1 MTDTQEHLTLNHKLK
16 KPLVER
22 LHRERMN
29 NSIEQLKSL
38 LGPEFLK
45 TADGLQAGEDR
56 HPGDDSL
63 LPGMNAAPSCSCSRY

>member
-22 LHRERMN
+22 LHRDRMN

-45 TADGLQAGEDR
+45 QQMNSKLEKA
-56 HPGDDSL
+56 DSL
-63 LPGMNAAPSCSCSRY
+63 LPGMNAAPSCSCSYY

>member
-16 KPLVER
+16 KALVEM
-22 LHRERMN
+22 LHRDRMN

-45 TADGLQAGEDR
+45 QQMDSKLEKA
-56 HPGDDSL
+56 DSL
-63 LPGMNAAPSCSCSRY
+63 LPGMNAAPSCSCSHY